1 MVSII
6 KNLKC
11 STRPKLTLLASWKK
25 KLKRQ
30 LQQYKS
36 AAAASEKTTWIKL
49 ERDFERVKER
59 AKSLQDSAA
68 RMRKQADKL
77 KAVEANNE
85 EIMQNQNV
93 SYEYQQQL
101 QLEQDVSYSRDY

>member
-1 MVSII
+1 MQYKAQVDVIGQ
-6 KNLKC
+6 LEE
-11 STRPKLTLLASWKK
+11 
-25 KLKRQ
+25 KLKHQ

-101 QLEQDVSYSRDY
+101 QLEQDVSYSRDC